1 MIQVSADKRVCHC
14 RLTQRQKEQRV
25 KKNKKQF
32 AIQAAAAALVV
43 LLTIGAA
50 QPLVAY
56 AAEAE
61 LGGVQLLA
69 DDPQEQTRTKELYTV
84 GNTAYEN
91 SGGTTKGNGHD
102 CQHLDLWVIDK
113 LRVAF
118 GNRILKQ
125 MNLFVPVYVACGG
138 EELEGIDYV
147 LATKIFRKFEA
158 LNLAMLRDEL
168 KELCVYLQK
177 LFGKNSMKE
186 SVAYL
191 ERLQKLY

>member
-1 MIQVSADKRVCHC
+1 MNLSYSHLNELFEKAFEEFPISA
-14 RLTQRQKEQRV
+14 
-25 KKNKKQF
+25 
-32 AIQAAAAALVV
+32 
-43 LLTIGAA
+43 
-50 QPLVAY
+50 
-56 AAEAE
+56 
-61 LGGVQLLA
+61 
-69 DDPQEQTRTKELYTV
+69 
-84 GNTAYEN
+84 EN
-91 SGGTTKGNGHD
+91 SKKF
-102 CQHLDLWVIDK
+102 QHIDLWGIDR

-191 ERLQKLY
+191 EILQKLY